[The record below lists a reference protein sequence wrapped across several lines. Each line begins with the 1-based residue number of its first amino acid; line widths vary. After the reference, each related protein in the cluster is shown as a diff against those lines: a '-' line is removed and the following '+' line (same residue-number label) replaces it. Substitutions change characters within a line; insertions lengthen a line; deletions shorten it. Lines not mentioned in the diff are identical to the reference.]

1 MRFLFT
7 VSLLLPLVGWAQT
20 PSPDPGLIPAK
31 DTTLPPPLAP
41 AEPVSLT
48 GLNPALPTIWIA
60 GDSTAAKGP
69 ETASG
74 WGMAFPAYFDP
85 AKVNVVNAARGGR
98 SSRTFITEGLWD
110 QVLGGV
116 KAGDVVLIQFGHN
129 DAGVINEEASVP
141 REKWR
146 SRGSIRSLG
155 EETEEIVNI
164 ITKQPETVHSY
175 GWYLRKMIGE
185 AKAKGATPILLSLT
199 VRNEWKDGK
208 VERVNG
214 PWRQFSHDLAA
225 QAGIAYVDLTRLIA
239 DEYQKLGA
247 EQVKAYFPKDH
258 THTSPAGADLNASLV
273 VAGLKGIRK
282 GPPVKD
288 WLSARGQAVEADAI
302 GWLNLPEPADPKL
315 PSIVLVGD
323 SLVRNGRDDGEG
335 GQWGWGDFLTGH
347 FDPAKI
353 NVVNRAVGG
362 LSSRTYLT
370 QGHWERALTLVKP
383 GDFVVIQLGHNDSS
397 ALNDDASVPPEKRRS
412 RGTIKG
418 IGEESE
424 EIDNF
429 LTKKHEVVHSYGW
442 YLRKFVRE
450 ARAAGATPI
459 VCSLTPRK
467 IWQDGR
473 IVRSGA
479 DSYGGWARQVAG
491 QEKAAFLDVNDLV
504 ATRYEAL
511 GEAAVTPLFGDPNLH
526 TSLAGAKLNAEIVAK
541 ALRALPGDPLG
552 GFAK

>member
-1 MRFLFT
+1 M
-7 VSLLLPLVGWAQT
+7 
-20 PSPDPGLIPAK
+20 
-31 DTTLPPPLAP
+31 
-41 AEPVSLT
+41 
-48 GLNPALPTIWIA
+48 
-60 GDSTAAKGP
+60 
-69 ETASG
+69 
-74 WGMAFPAYFDP
+74 
-85 AKVNVVNAARGGR
+85 
-98 SSRTFITEGLWD
+98 
-110 QVLGGV
+110 
-116 KAGDVVLIQFGHN
+116 
-129 DAGVINEEASVP
+129 
-141 REKWR
+141 
-146 SRGSIRSLG
+146 
-155 EETEEIVNI
+155 
-164 ITKQPETVHSY
+164 
-175 GWYLRKMIGE
+175 
-185 AKAKGATPILLSLT
+185 
-199 VRNEWKDGK
+199 
-208 VERVNG
+208 
-214 PWRQFSHDLAA
+214 
-225 QAGIAYVDLTRLIA
+225 
-239 DEYQKLGA
+239 
-247 EQVKAYFPKDH
+247 
-258 THTSPAGADLNASLV
+258 
-273 VAGLKGIRK
+273 
-282 GPPVKD
+282 
-288 WLSARGQAVEADAI
+288 
-302 GWLNLPEPADPKL
+302 
-315 PSIVLVGD
+315 
-323 SLVRNGRDDGEG
+323 
-335 GQWGWGDFLTGH
+335 
-347 FDPAKI
+347 
-353 NVVNRAVGG
+353 VNRAVGG

-442 YLRKFVRE
+442 YLRQFVRE

-467 IWQDGR
+467 IWQDGK